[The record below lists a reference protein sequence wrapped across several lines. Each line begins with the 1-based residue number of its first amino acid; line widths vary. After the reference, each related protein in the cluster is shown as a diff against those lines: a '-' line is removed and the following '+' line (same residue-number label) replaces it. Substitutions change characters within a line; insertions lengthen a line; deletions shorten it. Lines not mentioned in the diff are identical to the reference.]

1 MPTDVG
7 VREFKNG
14 ASRFIDRVE
23 AGEVLTITRRGKA
36 VARVV
41 PAGMPPGI
49 AQLIADGK
57 ARWSGGRP
65 ELPAPIR
72 LRGDGPLA
80 SDYVAEGRR

>member
-1 MPTDVG
+1 MSTEVG
-7 VREFKNG
+7 VRELKNG

-23 AGEVLTITRRGKA
+23 NGEILTITRRGKP
-36 VARVV
+36 VARIV

-49 AQLIADGK
+49 AQLVGQGK
-57 ARWSGGRP
+57 ALWTGRKP
-65 ELPAPIR
+65 DLPTPIR